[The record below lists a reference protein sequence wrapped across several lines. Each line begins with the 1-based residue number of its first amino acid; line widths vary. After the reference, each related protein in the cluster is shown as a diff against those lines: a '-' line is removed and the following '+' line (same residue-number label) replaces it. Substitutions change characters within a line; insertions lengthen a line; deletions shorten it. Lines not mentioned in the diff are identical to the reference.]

1 MPAFASADWVD
12 DLNRALAELTV
23 DSSMVTGDLPVVI
36 QQVVTFPDPDR
47 EPTTW
52 YVTVEPNAV
61 TAAPGRASSPDIT
74 FTQPLA
80 VAEAVHRGEISA
92 REAFMLGRIR
102 IGGDVRRLVSSQA
115 LFTALAEASS
125 MAEAG

>member
-52 YVTVEPNAV
+52 SVTVEPNAV

-102 IGGDVRRLVSSQA
+102 IGGDVRLLVSSQA